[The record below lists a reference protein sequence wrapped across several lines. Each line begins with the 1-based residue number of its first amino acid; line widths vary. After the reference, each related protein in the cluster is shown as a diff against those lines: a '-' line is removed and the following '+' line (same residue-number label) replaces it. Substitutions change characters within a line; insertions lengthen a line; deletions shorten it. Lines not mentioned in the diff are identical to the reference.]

1 MFSNLTLF
9 FFLITIIF
17 LRHHYNEGIT
27 AITWIKSWFWSIESS
42 AEFELSKDQ
51 LFEWL
56 LEKKNNEVL
65 PIASY
70 NAIRDLVMQQ
80 LLPVVHKWGR
90 HYRQNSEGV
99 MHEVTTSI
107 VESQN
112 SATKGNHSYSV
123 KCQMTLDHS
132 LETLTL
138 FGRNYIDRKMQQ
150 SATQCSKSALWSNHA
165 TKIFLTDYAEH
176 VVSSN
181 LIHGTSY
188 YIVRSSEMKWLVCL
202 NIPLTKC

>member
-1 MFSNLTLF
+1 L
-9 FFLITIIF
+9 
-17 LRHHYNEGIT
+17 
-27 AITWIKSWFWSIESS
+27 FWSIESS
-42 AEFELSKDQ
+42 AGFELSKDQ
-51 LFEWL
+51 LFDWL
-56 LEKKNNEVL
+56 MDKKYNEVL

-80 LLPVVHKWGR
+80 LLPVVQKWGR
-90 HYRQNSEGV
+90 HFRQNAQGV

-123 KCQMTLDHS
+123 KCQMTLDLS
-132 LETLTL
+132 LETLIL

-150 SATQCSKSALWSNHA
+150 SATQYSKSALCSSNC
-165 TKIFLTDYAEH
+165 TNNFLTDYAGH

-181 LIHGTSY
+181 LCRGTSY
-188 YIVRSSEMKWLVCL
+188 LSTKMFMLFLHTGWLTLC
-202 NIPLTKC
+202 PCSLTLS